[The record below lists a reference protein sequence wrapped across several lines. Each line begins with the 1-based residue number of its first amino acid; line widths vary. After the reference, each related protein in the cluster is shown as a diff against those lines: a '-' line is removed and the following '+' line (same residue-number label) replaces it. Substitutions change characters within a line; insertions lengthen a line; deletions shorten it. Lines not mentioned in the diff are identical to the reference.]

1 MSKILVSGCLGA
13 MGSTVVQAVRKE
25 NGCTLAGG
33 FDLASS
39 KQSDFPI
46 FASPADCAGVDFD
59 VVIDFSSPR
68 TLPALEEIARRKGC
82 GLVLATTGYTE
93 EQLVSSDVV
102 GMTYGSLFDATQTM
116 VSKIDDDT
124 YQVQVV
130 SWYDN
135 ENSYTSQMV
144 RTIKYFAELQ

>member
-59 VVIDFSSPR
+59 VVIDDHGSQKTEAVYQQDESEGKAYQDLDNLLQHHKYENAIRYVYDQKFELER
-68 TLPALEEIARRKGC
+68 GNYYQLGEWLVKRLQADKDIDPAL
-82 GLVLATTGYTE
+82 LSNF
-93 EQLVSSDVV
+93 VSNMD
-102 GMTYGSLFDATQTM
+102 
-116 VSKIDDDT
+116 
-124 YQVQVV
+124 
-130 SWYDN
+130 
-135 ENSYTSQMV
+135 
-144 RTIKYFAELQ
+144 KYK